1 MGQTGHHF
9 VCYGI
14 AIVFPLIIVLLGI
27 MSWKINF
34 SEVSLR
40 DEIRCMYSIWLTYL
54 KKKRK
59 KTVVKIFYKLN
70 DLILQLCSVNENM
83 FKECYDICLIKIF

>member
-1 MGQTGHHF
+1 
-9 VCYGI
+9 
-14 AIVFPLIIVLLGI
+14 
-27 MSWKINF
+27 MSWKISF

-40 DEIRCMYSIWLTYL
+40 DEIICMYSIRLTYL
-54 KKKRK
+54 KKKEK

-70 DLILQLCSVNENM
+70 DLILQLCSVNENI